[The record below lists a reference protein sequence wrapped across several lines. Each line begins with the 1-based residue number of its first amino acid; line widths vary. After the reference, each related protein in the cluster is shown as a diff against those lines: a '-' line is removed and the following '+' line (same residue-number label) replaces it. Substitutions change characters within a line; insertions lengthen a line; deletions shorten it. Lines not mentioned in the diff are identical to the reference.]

1 MQTDTNSD
9 YIIVNLPEG
18 TKLTKRPMQSLK
30 PNEMSDRQFLG
41 WNIQTRSQLVE
52 DLYYTCRQN
61 GEILE
66 ELLDEYV
73 YLLKDNTDRLDILA
87 NYVKEELGEEE

>member
-1 MQTDTNSD
+1 MTTDT
-9 YIIVNLPEG
+9 
-18 TKLTKRPMQSLK
+18 K
-30 PNEMSDRQFLG
+30 

-52 DLYYTCRQN
+52 DLYYLCRQN

-73 YLLKDNTDRLDILA
+73 YELRDNVKRLDELQS
-87 NYVKEELGEEE
+87 YVEEEDIIHN

>member
-66 ELLDEYV
+66 ELLDELV
-73 YLLKDNTDRLDILA
+73 WLIKDDEERLDTLKS
-87 NYVKEELGEEE
+87 YCDEELE

>member
-41 WNIQTRSQLVE
+41 WNIQTRSQLVD

-73 YLLKDNTDRLDILA
+73 YLLKDNTERLDTLQK
-87 NYVKEELGEEE
+87 YCDEELE

>member
-66 ELLDEYV
+66 ELLDELV
-73 YLLKDNTDRLDILA
+73 WLIRDDEERLDTLKS
-87 NYVKEELGEEE
+87 YCDEELE